1 MSKEFIWSSYPDHLR
16 ELFEW
21 MLISDELSDVTFI
34 TDDAVMVKA
43 NRFVLSAASPLL
55 KELLKTDSAIKSE
68 EKVILLKGI
77 QYSEIK
83 SIIQFI
89 YLGVTKCNKER
100 LNELRTAAETLQ
112 IKDLHNRFAENIDIE
127 NTCIEYVQDELLETS
142 ENLEYKGEKSF
153 EESCFEDSSNDSA
166 KNVSKNVV
174 KIFKEN
180 FESGSNSEN
189 ISTGNI
195 NFNKPEDVKYSC
207 TFMNCDYIATQS
219 GAVYNHIKSAHENKK
234 YPCSLCDYQATYK
247 SSLAKHNQSVHEGV
261 KYPCQQCDHEAT
273 QQSSLTRHIQS
284 IHDGKKFHCEVCNKE
299 FASKGYLHTH
309 AKSAHNKTTGRRK
322 YPYAKVMHDGQ
333 TFYQCYKCKREF
345 EAKDKTIYQS
355 HMHNCGH
362 CSFCGKTYNRKQSWL
377 NCEAS
382 HTNSYRLFCS
392 WCGKGFTEHHR
403 MQRHERIHTGQTPY
417 QCNECGKRFK
427 QSNQLKSHMRI
438 HTGETPFQCEI
449 CCKKFKFASTKSK
462 HKCGPT

>member
-1 MSKEFIWSSYPDHLR
+1 MSREFIWSSYPDHLR

-68 EKVILLKGI
+68 EKVVLLKGI
-77 QYSEIK
+77 QYLEIK

-89 YLGVTKCNKER
+89 YLGVTKCNTDR
-100 LNELRTAAETLQ
+100 LNEFRTAAQNLQ
-112 IKDLHNRFAENIDIE
+112 IEDLHIE
-127 NTCIEYVQDELLETS
+127 NNSAEYIQNELLETS
-142 ENLEYKGEKSF
+142 ENLENKGLKKPY
-153 EESCFEDSSNDSA
+153 FEDSSKDSV
-166 KNVSKNVV
+166 KNVNTNVV
-174 KIFKEN
+174 KIYKEN
-180 FESGSNSEN
+180 FDSGSNSESN
-189 ISTGNI
+189 STGNS
-195 NFNKPEDVKYSC
+195 NFNKHEDVKYSC
-207 TFMNCDYIATQS
+207 TFCDYIATQRS
-219 GAVYNHIKSAHENKK
+219 NLK
-234 YPCSLCDYQATYK
+234 T
-247 SSLAKHNQSVHEGV
+247 
-261 KYPCQQCDHEAT
+261 
-273 QQSSLTRHIQS
+273 HIQS

-299 FASKGYLHTH
+299 FASKGYLHQH
-309 AKSAHNKTTGRRK
+309 AKSAHNRTTARRRK

-417 QCNECGKRFK
+417 QCNECGKQFK